1 MRKQR
6 PKKATRK
13 VDRLLGRHSD
23 QTAGSLAREF
33 EWTHSIESPAQN
45 RTTGKNPAR
54 SRLPRT
60 RE

>member
-1 MRKQR
+1 MRR
-6 PKKATRK
+6 ERRNKAARK

-23 QTAGSLAREF
+23 QTARGVAKEF
-33 EWTHSIESPAQN
+33 EWTHSLEAPAQE
-45 RTTGKNPAR
+45 RTTGKRAVR